1 MNTDQNQ
8 RPPPVGARQLD
19 VLQRLIAEKRGGDVE
34 RSGTARLLERGT
46 PRCARKLGEEAV
58 ELVVA
63 ALSESRREV
72 ILESADLLYH
82 WLVLM
87 ESLGIDAQEV
97 YDELARRRGEKK
109 VNDAQQGA

>member
-1 MNTDQNQ
+1 MQENRHPLDLLRT
-8 RPPPVGARQLD
+8 RIAARRGADETL
-19 VLQRLIAEKRGGDVE
+19 
-34 RSGTARLLERGT
+34 SGTARLLARGT

-63 ALSESRREV
+63 SLSESRREV

-87 ESLGIDAQEV
+87 EVLGIDPQEV
-97 YDELARRRGEKK
+97 YDELTRRDGEKK
-109 VNDAQQGA
+109 LPESA